1 MLKRFMFRK
10 TGKVF
15 MYQSSVP
22 DEVYETPQSDL
33 MTHLEGRVRRVTQV
47 MELVC
52 FEIIGKDVIV
62 TIVSQTNTR

>member
-1 MLKRFMFRK
+1 
-10 TGKVF
+10 

-33 MTHLEGRVRRVTQV
+33 MTHLEGPVRRVTQV